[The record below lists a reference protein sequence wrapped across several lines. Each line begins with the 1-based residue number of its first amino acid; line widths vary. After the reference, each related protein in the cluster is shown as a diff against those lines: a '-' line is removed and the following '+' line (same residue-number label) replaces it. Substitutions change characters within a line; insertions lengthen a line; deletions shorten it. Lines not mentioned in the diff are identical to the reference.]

1 MKGVYSY
8 VADKPKKGKN
18 VVRDGTRSTKGKIR
32 KPSDPD
38 DGRCIVGSEIGV
50 TIPIGDTTAHLRF
63 SFWHERIAK
72 NGTQAELRRVT
83 NALEEFNEAE
93 LERQVTKARR
103 TIQRVLNGDD
113 EEDSKETQHERRVS
127 VRDRARK
134 KVTRK

>member
-1 MKGVYSY
+1 MSKTT
-8 VADKPKKGKN
+8 KKTTPKKRN
-18 VVRDGTRSTKGKIR
+18 SARDDTRSKKASLR

-72 NGTQAELRRVT
+72 NGTQAELKRVT

-93 LERQVTKARR
+93 LERQITKARR

-113 EEDSKETQHERRVS
+113 DEPEEGATHERKVS
-127 VRDRARK
+127 VRDRARR
-134 KVTRK
+134 KVSGK